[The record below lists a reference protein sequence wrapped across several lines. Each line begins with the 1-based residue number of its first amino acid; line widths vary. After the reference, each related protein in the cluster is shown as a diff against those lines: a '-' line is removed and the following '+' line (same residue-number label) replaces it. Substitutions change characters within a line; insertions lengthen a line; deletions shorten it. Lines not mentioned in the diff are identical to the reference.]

1 MPIAL
6 LRLKLQSLGALRPEA
21 WERIVQLGQQH
32 QIEAGKNLVRRLG
45 SLAYVAEGLLKEY
58 DHHEREEPAIVN
70 FIGQDQCIVTRGHQQ
85 QRQLQA
91 CMPCMVYQW
100 DMAELY
106 QLDQDF
112 TELRSIYEE
121 LCAEYEMKMML
132 RMRLLEMPVPERIE
146 TFKLIFRPLLPY
158 LKKKDIANYLHLHYT
173 HFLRIWNFS

>member
-1 MPIAL
+1 MDAL
-6 LRLKLQSLGALRPEA
+6 KLKLQSLGALRPAA
-21 WERIVQLGQQH
+21 WERIVQLGQQQ
-32 QIEAGKNLVRRLG
+32 QIETGNHLVRHLG
-45 SLAYVAEGLLKEY
+45 TLVYVAEGILKEY
-58 DHHEREEPAIVN
+58 DHYERQEPAIIH
-70 FIGQDQCIVTRGHQQ
+70 FIGQDQCMVTRRHQQ

-121 LCAEYEMKMML
+121 LCAEYEMKVML

-146 TFKLIFRPLLPY
+146 TFKLIFKPLLPY
-158 LKKKDIANYLHLHYT
+158 LKKKDIANYLHISYT
-173 HFLRIWNFS
+173 NLLAKL